1 MCVKY
6 SYFGVRNADHNLLLR
21 CTLYCVGRPTCS
33 FSSSIIVVNIGNCH
47 MIVTNGTIRHTR
59 SNKLSHPSREP
70 TRSLLKARFTNGASV
85 FRVYNGQLQRGSIE
99 ERQAFNY
106 DATGKSRSILRKIKS
121 EPAVQ
126 SLLSSDVDESISR
139 LREKFQHGVN
149 ADDKVPGAIQQ
160 ICKYPCQ
167 IIVFTESSIRL
178 FDTLLS
184 YKNVVLSWDA
194 TGSVIQDK
202 KNSPRLLYYELSIT
216 LPGLVSEDSI
226 VPITF
231 MFSNA
236 HSLVN
241 ILR

>member
-1 MCVKY
+1 MQ
-6 SYFGVRNADHNLLLR
+6 RR
-21 CTLYCVGRPTCS
+21 
-33 FSSSIIVVNIGNCH
+33 SIG
-47 MIVTNGTIRHTR
+47 
-59 SNKLSHPSREP
+59 
-70 TRSLLKARFTNGASV
+70 
-85 FRVYNGQLQRGSIE
+85 

-126 SLLSSDVDESISR
+126 SLLSSDVDESIAR
-139 LREKFQHGVN
+139 LREKLQHDVN
-149 ADDKVPGAIQQ
+149 ADGKVLDAIKQ
-160 ICKYPCQ
+160 IFKYPCQ

-202 KNSPRLLYYELSIT
+202 KNSPRLLHYELSIM
-216 LPGLVSEDSI
+216 LSGLVSEDSI
-226 VPITF
+226 VPVTF
-231 MFSNA
+231 MLSNA

-241 ILR
+241 ILH

>member
-1 MCVKY
+1 
-6 SYFGVRNADHNLLLR
+6 
-21 CTLYCVGRPTCS
+21 
-33 FSSSIIVVNIGNCH
+33 

-59 SNKLSHPSREP
+59 SNKICRPIREP
-70 TRSLLKARFTNGASV
+70 TRSLLKARFVHGASV
-85 FRVYNGQLQRGSIE
+85 FRVYNEQLHRRSIE
-99 ERQAFNY
+99 ERQTFNY
-106 DATGKSRSILRKIKS
+106 DATDKSRSILRKIKS
-121 EPAVQ
+121 EQAVQ

-139 LREKFQHGVN
+139 LREKSQHDVN
-149 ADDKVPGAIQQ
+149 ADGKIPGAIRQ
-160 ICKYPCQ
+160 ICKYPCK
-167 IIVFTESSIRL
+167 ITVFTESSIRL

-231 MFSNA
+231 MLSNA

-241 ILR
+241 ILHWLQLLSIATHW